1 MQSLNC
7 KLKLKIKWT
16 KYCVLAAAGNDNTNN
31 NCDNIIFTIKDKII
45 CSCHHFIIKETVK
58 SYQNI

>member
-7 KLKLKIKWT
+7 KVKLKIKWK
-16 KYCVLAAAGNDNTNN
+16 KYCVLAAAGNYNTNN
-31 NCDNIIFTIKDKII
+31 NCDNIIFTIKDKNYMFL
-45 CSCHHFIIKETVK
+45 SSFYHKKTVK